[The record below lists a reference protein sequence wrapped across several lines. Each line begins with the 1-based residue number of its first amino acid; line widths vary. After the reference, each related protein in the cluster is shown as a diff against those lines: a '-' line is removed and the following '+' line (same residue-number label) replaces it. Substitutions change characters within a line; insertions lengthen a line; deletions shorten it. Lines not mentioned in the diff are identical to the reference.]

1 MVTIAPIFEALR
13 VLHNLYKMGK
23 ITFIDLR
30 NYLREQYDVEI
41 TVLTNG
47 EIKAESQDGK
57 HKYLI
62 NQ

>member
-23 ITFIDLR
+23 ITFTDLR

>member
-1 MVTIAPIFEALR
+1 MVTVAPVFEALR
-13 VLHNLYKMGK
+13 VLHNLWKMGK
-23 ITFIDLR
+23 ITFVDLR
-30 NYLREQYDVEI
+30 NYLKEQYDVEI